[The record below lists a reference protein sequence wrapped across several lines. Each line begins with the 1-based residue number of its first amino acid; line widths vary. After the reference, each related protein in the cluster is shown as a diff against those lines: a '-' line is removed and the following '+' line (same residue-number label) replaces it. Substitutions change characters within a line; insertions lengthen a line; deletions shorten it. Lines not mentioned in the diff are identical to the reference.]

1 MTRCEVTFDG
11 DNIYFDN
18 KLIEFVMGVK
28 SDYWLVEG
36 GSKEFS
42 TLEQTIKYCLEN

>member
-1 MTRCEVTFDG
+1 MIKFEVTFDG
-11 DNIYFDN
+11 DNIYYRN

-36 GSKEFS
+36 IRKEFE
-42 TLEQTIKYCLEN
+42 TLEEAIKYCLEN